1 MVSVEEARTLIKAA
15 VRAYG
20 VETIPLHQGIGRV
33 LREDWTADRDLPP
46 YDRVTMDGIAISYD
60 EGLSQPTLEIE
71 GLAKAGDPKQTLRD
85 PRKCLE
91 AMTGAVLPD
100 GTDTIIRY
108 EDLEISGKEVKI
120 LTEVVKGQNVHT
132 QGLDRKKGDLIVQ
145 KGALLSAAE
154 LGVGAST
161 GCHEISVATLPNVI
175 VISTGDELVEINETP
190 ESHQIRRG
198 NVYRIQAQLQKMGIT
213 CDADHLVDELD
224 TIIQKLE
231 GYLSSYD
238 VVILSGGVSKG
249 KLDYIPDALKA
260 CGVKKIFHKIT
271 QRPGK
276 PMWFGQKEGGAVV
289 FGLPGNPVSSFM
301 CFSIYVA
308 MWLNQTLGIPMKAE
322 RAVLSE
328 DVEFKPDLTYFLEV
342 SLSQDPSGRLV
353 AHPRK
358 GNGSGDLANLVEAEA
373 FIELTKGSNLYK
385 AGEVYP
391 IFRYR

>member
-1 MVSVEEARTLIKAA
+1 MISVEEARALVKAE

-20 VETIPLHQGIGRV
+20 EETIPLHQGIGRV
-33 LREDWTADRDLPP
+33 LRENWTADRDLPP
-46 YDRVTMDGIAISYD
+46 YDRVTMDGIAISFD
-60 EGLSQPTLEIE
+60 GGISQSTIEIE
-71 GLAKAGDPKQTLRD
+71 GLAKAGDPRQTLLD

-91 AMTGAVLPD
+91 AMTGAVLPER
-100 GTDTIIRY
+100 TDTIIRY

-132 QGLDRKKGDLIVQ
+132 QGLDRKKGDLIV
-145 KGALLSAAE
+145 KEGTLLSAADI
-154 LGVGAST
+154 GVGAST
-161 GCHEISVATLPNVI
+161 GCHEISVATLPKVI

-190 ESHQIRRG
+190 ASHQIRRG

-224 TIIQKLE
+224 TIIHKLE

-238 VVILSGGVSKG
+238 AVILSGGVSKG

-308 MWLNQTLGIPMKAE
+308 MWLNETLGITMKAE
-322 RAVLSE
+322 RAVLSD

-342 SLSQDPSGRLV
+342 SLSQDASGMLL

-373 FIELTKGSNLYK
+373 LIELTKGRDLYK